1 MTEPMSAF
9 EANGIFFFVSG
20 AAFATGLA
28 LQYELGGVWWI
39 MTMLA
44 ACGALNGDFS

>member
-1 MTEPMSAF
+1 MSAF
-9 EANGIFFFVSG
+9 EAKGIFFFVSG

-39 MTMLA
+39 VALLA
-44 ACGALNGDFS
+44 VVAALNGDFS